1 MEINDFKLK
10 YSIAELKEKVN
21 EQMRKIELI
30 DENNPAYTAL
40 SDGDKKALKY
50 LADAAKIMNNVAL
63 EMDNPHNLAQK
74 KALEEAAPTNE
85 QAALTL
91 KLFNSLNGVAGFNGI
106 DKEPVELFED
116 IKMQKGCNFYPADL
130 TAEELAQIISAMLDA
145 GHENEVRKILS
156 ARTMVRRNGDFLKAI
171 DFTEYFAKEFSEIA
185 NLLECAAHF
194 ADDDLF
200 KDFLG
205 WQAQA
210 LLQNNEEMDILADKH
225 WARMQDSPLE
235 FTISRENYE
244 DKLTPTIFDNAELTN
259 RLAKLNI
266 APVPKDMLGVR
277 VGIVN
282 KEGTTLLLK
291 FKDEMTKLAG
301 LMPKA
306 DSYTQNI
313 GGNSGLKQ
321 TMVDVDLTMLS
332 GDYAMCRGGI
342 TLAQN
347 LPNND
352 KPSLKHGGGR
362 RNVYHRQVRQSGD
375 KEKTAQ
381 ILNGLVDSELHQY
394 YDEEA
399 DHLFTIGHENGHSLG
414 PDSSYQTALGVYQHI
429 IEEHKANLISA
440 SMMPEY
446 VKAGIISAEQL
457 KKIYATWVIK
467 RHLMTAY
474 PSSGEAHRV
483 ADLIEYNYLTAHNA
497 IYFDKNKKLHI
508 DFAKMPQVCRAML
521 EDIISIQLSKSPEY
535 AKAYIEKWT
544 DWSEIS
550 QYVAD
555 FKLKLG
561 VKPYIELVTHF

>member
-1 MEINDFKLK
+1 
-10 YSIAELKEKVN
+10 
-21 EQMRKIELI
+21 
-30 DENNPAYTAL
+30 
-40 SDGDKKALKY
+40 
-50 LADAAKIMNNVAL
+50 
-63 EMDNPHNLAQK
+63 
-74 KALEEAAPTNE
+74 
-85 QAALTL
+85 
-91 KLFNSLNGVAGFNGI
+91 
-106 DKEPVELFED
+106 
-116 IKMQKGCNFYPADL
+116 
-130 TAEELAQIISAMLDA
+130 MLDA
-145 GHENEVRKILS
+145 GLIEEVKKILT
-156 ARTMVRRNGDFLKAI
+156 ARSMVRRIGDFLKAI
-171 DFTEYFAKEFSEIA
+171 DYTEYFADEFSEIA
-185 NLLECAAHF
+185 NEIECAAHF
-194 ADDDLF
+194 ATDDLF

-225 WARMQDSPLE
+225 WARMQESPLE

-244 DKLTPTIFDNAELTN
+244 DKLTPTLFDNKKLSKRLSELS
-259 RLAKLNI
+259 I
-266 APVPKDMLGVR
+266 APVPKDMLGIR

-282 KEGTTLLLK
+282 QQGTVLLLK
-291 FKDEMTKLAG
+291 FKDEMLKLAN

-306 DSYTQNI
+306 DCYTQNV

-362 RNVYHRQVRQSGD
+362 RNVYHRQIRQSGD

-381 ILNGLVDSELHQY
+381 LLNGLVAPELHKY
-394 YDEEA
+394 YEEEA

-414 PDSSYQTALGVYQHI
+414 PDSSYQTALGLYQHI

-446 VKAGIISAEQL
+446 VKVGIISAEQL
-457 KKIYATWVIK
+457 KKIYTTWVVK

-474 PSSGEAHRV
+474 PASGEAHRV
-483 ADLIEYNYLTAHNA
+483 ADLIEYNYLTAHKA
-497 IYFDKNKKLHI
+497 IYFDENKLLHI
-508 DFAKMPQVCRAML
+508 NFEQMPIVCRQML
-521 EDIISIQLSKSPEY
+521 EDIIDVQLSKSPDY
-535 AKAYIEKWT
+535 AKNYVEKWNN
-544 DWSEIS
+544 WNELS
-550 QYVAD
+550 QYIAD

>member
-1 MEINDFKLK
+1 MEINGFKLK

-116 IKMQKGCNFYPADL
+116 IKMQKGCNFYPAGL

>member
-1 MEINDFKLK
+1 MEINGFKLK
-10 YSIAELKEKVN
+10 YSAEELAEKI
-21 EQMRKIELI
+21 EKQTRKIELI
-30 DENNPAYTAL
+30 DQNNPAYSAL
-40 SDGDKKALKY
+40 PDGDKKALGY
-50 LADAAKIMNNVAL
+50 LANAAHIMNDVAL
-63 EMDNPHNLAQK
+63 EMDNPLNLIQK
-74 KALEEAAPTNE
+74 QALEAAADENE
-85 QAALTL
+85 QAAQAL

-106 DKEPVELFED
+106 DKEPIEIFEG
-116 IKMQKGCNFYPADL
+116 IKMQDGCNFYPANL
-130 TAEELAQIISAMLDA
+130 SAEELAKIINAMLDA
-145 GHENEVRKILS
+145 GHTDEVKKILS

-171 DFTEYFAKEFSEIA
+171 DYTEYFAEEFSEIA
-185 NLLECAAHF
+185 NELECAAHF
-194 ADDDLF
+194 ATDDLF

-244 DKLTPTIFDNAELTN
+244 DKLTPTIFANKQLTE

-282 KEGTTLLLK
+282 KSGTKLLLE
-291 FKDEMTKLAG
+291 FKDEMLKLAG

-306 DSYTQNI
+306 DCYVQNI
-313 GGNSGLKQ
+313 GGDSGLKQ

-352 KPSLKHGGGR
+352 KPSLAHGGGR

-375 KEKTAQ
+375 KEKTQQ
-381 ILNGLVDSELHQY
+381 ILDGLVSPELHRY
-394 YDEEA
+394 FEEEA

-440 SMMPEY
+440 AMMPEY
-446 VKAGIISAEQL
+446 VKAGIINAEQL

-474 PSSGEAHRV
+474 PASGEAHRV
-483 ADLIEYNYLTAHNA
+483 ADLIEYNYLTAHKA
-497 IYFDKNKKLHI
+497 IYFDENKKLHI
-508 DFAKMPQVCRAML
+508 NFEKMPQVCRVML
-521 EDIISIQLSKSPEY
+521 EDIINVQLSKSPEY
-535 AKAYIEKWT
+535 AKEYVEKWGE
-544 DWSEIS
+544 WSELS
-550 QYVAD
+550 QYISD

>member
-1 MEINDFKLK
+1 MEINGFKLK

-63 EMDNPHNLAQK
+63 EMYNPHNLAQK

-116 IKMQKGCNFYPADL
+116 IKMQKGCNFYPAGL

-259 RLAKLNI
+259 HLAKLNI

>member
-1 MEINDFKLK
+1 
-10 YSIAELKEKVN
+10 
-21 EQMRKIELI
+21 MRKIELI

-116 IKMQKGCNFYPADL
+116 IKMQKGCNFYPAGL
-130 TAEELAQIISAMLDA
+130 TAKELAQIISAMLDA

-225 WARMQDSPLE
+225 WARMQVSPLE

-381 ILNGLVDSELHQY
+381 ILNGLVDSELRQY

-521 EDIISIQLSKSPEY
+521 EDIISIQLSKSPKY

>member
-1 MEINDFKLK
+1 MEINGFKLK

-85 QAALTL
+85 QATLTL

-116 IKMQKGCNFYPADL
+116 IKMQKGCNFYPAGL

-521 EDIISIQLSKSPEY
+521 EDIISIQLSKSTEY
-535 AKAYIEKWT
+535 AKAYIVKWT

>member
-1 MEINDFKLK
+1 MEINGFKLK
-10 YSIAELKEKVN
+10 YSAEELAEKI
-21 EQMRKIELI
+21 EKQTRKIELI
-30 DENNPAYTAL
+30 DQNNPAYSAL
-40 SDGDKKALKY
+40 PDGDKKALGY
-50 LADAAKIMNNVAL
+50 LANAAHIMNDVAL
-63 EMDNPHNLAQK
+63 EMDNPLNLIQK
-74 KALEEAAPTNE
+74 QALEAAADKNE
-85 QAALTL
+85 QAAQAL

-106 DKEPVELFED
+106 DKEPIEIFEG
-116 IKMQKGCNFYPADL
+116 IKMQDGCNFYPANL
-130 TAEELAQIISAMLDA
+130 SAEELAKIINAMLDA
-145 GHENEVRKILS
+145 GHTDEVKKILS

-171 DFTEYFAKEFSEIA
+171 DYTEYFAEEFSEIA
-185 NLLECAAHF
+185 NELECAAHF
-194 ADDDLF
+194 ATDDLF

-225 WARMQDSPLE
+225 WARMQNSPLE

-244 DKLTPTIFDNAELTN
+244 DKLTPTIFANKQLTE

-282 KEGTTLLLK
+282 KSGTKLLLE
-291 FKDEMTKLAG
+291 FKDEMLKLAG

-306 DSYTQNI
+306 DCYVQNI
-313 GGNSGLKQ
+313 GGDSGLKQ

-352 KPSLKHGGGR
+352 KPSLAHGGGR

-375 KEKTAQ
+375 KEKTQQ
-381 ILNGLVDSELHQY
+381 ILDGLVSPELHRY
-394 YDEEA
+394 FEEEA

-440 SMMPEY
+440 AMMPEY
-446 VKAGIISAEQL
+446 VKAGIINAEQL

-474 PSSGEAHRV
+474 PASGEAHRV
-483 ADLIEYNYLTAHNA
+483 ADLIEYNYLTAHKA
-497 IYFDKNKKLHI
+497 IYFDENKKLHI
-508 DFAKMPQVCRAML
+508 NFEKMPQVCRVML
-521 EDIISIQLSKSPEY
+521 EDIINVQLSKSPEY
-535 AKAYIEKWT
+535 AKEYVEKWGE
-544 DWSEIS
+544 WSELS
-550 QYVAD
+550 QYISD

>member
-1 MEINDFKLK
+1 MEINGFKLK
-10 YSIAELKEKVN
+10 YSAEELAEKI
-21 EQMRKIELI
+21 EKQTRKIELI
-30 DENNPAYTAL
+30 DQNNPAYSAL
-40 SDGDKKALKY
+40 PDGDKKALGY
-50 LADAAKIMNNVAL
+50 LANAAHIMNDVAL
-63 EMDNPHNLAQK
+63 EMDNPLNLIQK
-74 KALEEAAPTNE
+74 QALEAAADENE
-85 QAALTL
+85 QAAQAL

-106 DKEPVELFED
+106 DKEPIEIFEG
-116 IKMQKGCNFYPADL
+116 IKMQDGCNFYPANL
-130 TAEELAQIISAMLDA
+130 SAGELAKIINAMLDA
-145 GHENEVRKILS
+145 GHTDEVKKILS

-171 DFTEYFAKEFSEIA
+171 DYTEYFAEEFSEIA
-185 NLLECAAHF
+185 NELECAAHF
-194 ADDDLF
+194 ATDDLF

-244 DKLTPTIFDNAELTN
+244 DKLTPTIFANKQLTE

-282 KEGTTLLLK
+282 KSGTKLLLE
-291 FKDEMTKLAG
+291 FKDEMLKLAG

-306 DSYTQNI
+306 DCYVQNI
-313 GGNSGLKQ
+313 GGDSGLKQ

-352 KPSLKHGGGR
+352 KPSLAHGGGR

-375 KEKTAQ
+375 KEKTQQ
-381 ILNGLVDSELHQY
+381 ILDGLVSPELHRY
-394 YDEEA
+394 FEEEA

-440 SMMPEY
+440 AMMPEY
-446 VKAGIISAEQL
+446 VKAGIINAEQL

-474 PSSGEAHRV
+474 PASGEAHRV
-483 ADLIEYNYLTAHNA
+483 ADLIEYNYLTAHKA
-497 IYFDKNKKLHI
+497 IYFDENKKLHI
-508 DFAKMPQVCRAML
+508 NFEKMPQVCRVML
-521 EDIISIQLSKSPEY
+521 EDIINVQLSKSPEY
-535 AKAYIEKWT
+535 AKEYVEKWGE
-544 DWSEIS
+544 WSELS
-550 QYVAD
+550 QYISD

>member
-1 MEINDFKLK
+1 MEINGFKLK

-116 IKMQKGCNFYPADL
+116 IKMQKGCNFYPAGL

-156 ARTMVRRNGDFLKAI
+156 ARTMVRRNGDFFKAI

-457 KKIYATWVIK
+457 KKIHATWVIK

>member
-1 MEINDFKLK
+1 MEINGFKLK
-10 YSIAELKEKVN
+10 YSAEELAEKI
-21 EQMRKIELI
+21 EKQTRKIELI
-30 DENNPAYTAL
+30 DQNNPAYSAL
-40 SDGDKKALKY
+40 PDGDKKALGY
-50 LADAAKIMNNVAL
+50 LANAAHIMNDVAL
-63 EMDNPHNLAQK
+63 EMDNPLNLIQK
-74 KALEEAAPTNE
+74 QALEAAADENE
-85 QAALTL
+85 QAAQAL

-106 DKEPVELFED
+106 DKEPIEIFEG
-116 IKMQKGCNFYPADL
+116 IKMQDGCNFYPANL
-130 TAEELAQIISAMLDA
+130 SAEELAKIINAMLDA
-145 GHENEVRKILS
+145 GHKDEVKKILS

-171 DFTEYFAKEFSEIA
+171 DYTEYFAEEFSEIA
-185 NLLECAAHF
+185 NELECAAHF
-194 ADDDLF
+194 ATDDLF

-244 DKLTPTIFDNAELTN
+244 DKLTPTIFANKQLTE

-282 KEGTTLLLK
+282 KSGTKLLLE
-291 FKDEMTKLAG
+291 FKDEMLKLAG

-306 DSYTQNI
+306 DCYVQNI
-313 GGNSGLKQ
+313 GGDSGLKQ

-332 GDYAMCRGGI
+332 GDYTMCRGGI

-352 KPSLKHGGGR
+352 KPSLAHGGGR

-375 KEKTAQ
+375 KEKTQQ
-381 ILNGLVDSELHQY
+381 ILDGLVSPELHRY
-394 YDEEA
+394 YEEEA

-440 SMMPEY
+440 AMMPEY
-446 VKAGIISAEQL
+446 VKAGIINAEQL

-474 PSSGEAHRV
+474 PASGEAHRV
-483 ADLIEYNYLTAHNA
+483 ADLIEYNYLTAHKA
-497 IYFDKNKKLHI
+497 IYFDENKKLHI
-508 DFAKMPQVCRAML
+508 NFEKMPQVCRVML
-521 EDIISIQLSKSPEY
+521 EDIINVQLSKSPEY
-535 AKAYIEKWT
+535 AKEYVEKWGE
-544 DWSEIS
+544 WSELS
-550 QYVAD
+550 QYISD

>member
-1 MEINDFKLK
+1 MEINGFKLK
-10 YSIAELKEKVN
+10 YSAEELAEKI
-21 EQMRKIELI
+21 EKQTRKIELI
-30 DENNPAYTAL
+30 DQNNPAYSAL
-40 SDGDKKALKY
+40 PDGDKKALGY
-50 LADAAKIMNNVAL
+50 LANAAHIMNDVAL
-63 EMDNPHNLAQK
+63 EMDNPLNLIQK
-74 KALEEAAPTNE
+74 QALEAAADENE
-85 QAALTL
+85 QAAQAL

-106 DKEPVELFED
+106 DKEPIEIFEG
-116 IKMQKGCNFYPADL
+116 IKMQDGCNFYPANL
-130 TAEELAQIISAMLDA
+130 SAEELAKIINAMLDA
-145 GHENEVRKILS
+145 GHTDEVKKILS

-171 DFTEYFAKEFSEIA
+171 DYTEYFAEEFSEIA
-185 NLLECAAHF
+185 NELECAAHF
-194 ADDDLF
+194 ATDDLF

-225 WARMQDSPLE
+225 WARMQNSPLE

-244 DKLTPTIFDNAELTN
+244 DKLTPTIFANKQLTE

-282 KEGTTLLLK
+282 KSGTKLLLE
-291 FKDEMTKLAG
+291 FKDEMLKLAG

-306 DSYTQNI
+306 DCYVQNI
-313 GGNSGLKQ
+313 GGDSGLKQ

-352 KPSLKHGGGR
+352 KPSLAHGGGR

-375 KEKTAQ
+375 KEKTQQ
-381 ILNGLVDSELHQY
+381 ILDGLVSPELHRY
-394 YDEEA
+394 FEEEA

-440 SMMPEY
+440 AMMPEY
-446 VKAGIISAEQL
+446 VKAGIINAEQL

-474 PSSGEAHRV
+474 PASGEAHRV
-483 ADLIEYNYLTAHNA
+483 ADLIEYNYLTAHKA
-497 IYFDKNKKLHI
+497 IYFDENKKLHI
-508 DFAKMPQVCRAML
+508 NFEKMPQVCRVML
-521 EDIISIQLSKSPEY
+521 EDIINVQLSKSPEY
-535 AKAYIEKWT
+535 AKEYVEKWGE
-544 DWSEIS
+544 WSELS
-550 QYVAD
+550 QYISD

>member
-1 MEINDFKLK
+1 MEINGFKLK

-85 QAALTL
+85 QATLTL

-116 IKMQKGCNFYPADL
+116 IKMQKGCNFYPAGL

-156 ARTMVRRNGDFLKAI
+156 ARTMVRRNGDFFKAI

>member
-1 MEINDFKLK
+1 MEINGFKLK
-10 YSIAELKEKVN
+10 YSAEELAEKI
-21 EQMRKIELI
+21 EKQTRKIELI
-30 DENNPAYTAL
+30 DQNNPAYSAL
-40 SDGDKKALKY
+40 PDGDKKALGY
-50 LADAAKIMNNVAL
+50 LANAAHIMNDVAL
-63 EMDNPHNLAQK
+63 EMDNPLNLIQK
-74 KALEEAAPTNE
+74 QALEAAADENE
-85 QAALTL
+85 QAAQAL

-106 DKEPVELFED
+106 DKEPIEIFEG
-116 IKMQKGCNFYPADL
+116 IKMQDGCNFYPANL
-130 TAEELAQIISAMLDA
+130 SAEELAKIINAMLDA
-145 GHENEVRKILS
+145 GHTDEVKKILS

-171 DFTEYFAKEFSEIA
+171 DYTEYFAEEFSEIA
-185 NLLECAAHF
+185 NELECAAHF
-194 ADDDLF
+194 ATDDLF

-244 DKLTPTIFDNAELTN
+244 DKLTPTIFANKQLTE

-282 KEGTTLLLK
+282 KSGTKLLLE
-291 FKDEMTKLAG
+291 FKDEMLKLAG

-306 DSYTQNI
+306 DCYVQNI
-313 GGNSGLKQ
+313 GGDSGLKQ

-352 KPSLKHGGGR
+352 KPSLAHGGGR

-375 KEKTAQ
+375 KEKTQQ
-381 ILNGLVDSELHQY
+381 ILDGLVSPELHRY
-394 YDEEA
+394 YEEEA

-440 SMMPEY
+440 AMMPEY
-446 VKAGIISAEQL
+446 VKAGIINAEQL

-474 PSSGEAHRV
+474 PASGEAHRV
-483 ADLIEYNYLTAHNA
+483 ADLIEYNYLTAHKA
-497 IYFDKNKKLHI
+497 IYFDENKKLHI
-508 DFAKMPQVCRAML
+508 NFEKMPQVCRVML
-521 EDIISIQLSKSPEY
+521 EDIINVQLSKSPEY
-535 AKAYIEKWT
+535 AKEYVEKWGE
-544 DWSEIS
+544 WSELS
-550 QYVAD
+550 QYISD

>member
-1 MEINDFKLK
+1 MEINGFKLK
-10 YSIAELKEKVN
+10 YSIAELKEKIN

-30 DENNPAYTAL
+30 DKNNPAYTAL

-63 EMDNPHNLAQK
+63 EMDNPHNLVQK

-106 DKEPVELFED
+106 DKEPVELFEG

-130 TAEELAQIISAMLDA
+130 TAEELAQIISDMLDA

-205 WQAQA
+205 WQTQA

-244 DKLTPTIFDNAELTN
+244 DKLTPTIFDNAELTD
-259 RLAKLNI
+259 RLTKLNI

-306 DSYTQNI
+306 DSYTQNV

-375 KEKTAQ
+375 KEKTKQ

-446 VKAGIISAEQL
+446 VNAGIISAEQL
-457 KKIYATWVIK
+457 KKIYTTWVIK

-483 ADLIEYNYLTAHNA
+483 ADLIEYNYLTAHKA
-497 IYFDKNKKLHI
+497 IYFDKNKKLHL
-508 DFAKMPQVCRAML
+508 DFAKMPQVCRTML
-521 EDIISIQLSKSPEY
+521 EDIISVQLSKSPEY

>member
-1 MEINDFKLK
+1 MEINGFKLK

-85 QAALTL
+85 QATLTL

-116 IKMQKGCNFYPADL
+116 IKMQKGCNFYPAGL

-544 DWSEIS
+544 D
-550 QYVAD
+550 
-555 FKLKLG
+555 
-561 VKPYIELVTHF
+561 

>member
-1 MEINDFKLK
+1 MEINGFKLK

-116 IKMQKGCNFYPADL
+116 IKMQKGCNFYPAGL

-544 DWSEIS
+544 D
-550 QYVAD
+550 
-555 FKLKLG
+555 
-561 VKPYIELVTHF
+561 

>member
-1 MEINDFKLK
+1 MEINGFKLK
-10 YSIAELKEKVN
+10 YSAEELAEKI
-21 EQMRKIELI
+21 EKQTRKIELI
-30 DENNPAYTAL
+30 DQNNPAYSAL
-40 SDGDKKALKY
+40 PDGDKKALGY
-50 LADAAKIMNNVAL
+50 LANAAHIMNDVAL
-63 EMDNPHNLAQK
+63 EMDNPLNLIQK
-74 KALEEAAPTNE
+74 QALEAAADENE
-85 QAALTL
+85 QAAQAL

-106 DKEPVELFED
+106 DKEPIEIFEG
-116 IKMQKGCNFYPADL
+116 IKMQDGCNFYPANL
-130 TAEELAQIISAMLDA
+130 SAEELAKIINAMLDA
-145 GHENEVRKILS
+145 GHKDEVKKILS

-171 DFTEYFAKEFSEIA
+171 DYTEYFAEEFSEIA
-185 NLLECAAHF
+185 NELECAAHF
-194 ADDDLF
+194 ATDDLF

-244 DKLTPTIFDNAELTN
+244 DKLTPTIFANKQLTE
-259 RLAKLNI
+259 RLAELNI

-282 KEGTTLLLK
+282 KSGTKLLLE
-291 FKDEMTKLAG
+291 FKDEMLKLAG

-306 DSYTQNI
+306 DCYVQNI
-313 GGNSGLKQ
+313 GGDSGLKQ

-352 KPSLKHGGGR
+352 KPSLAHGGGR

-375 KEKTAQ
+375 KEKTQQ
-381 ILNGLVDSELHQY
+381 ILDGLVSPELHRY
-394 YDEEA
+394 FEEEA

-440 SMMPEY
+440 AMMPEY
-446 VKAGIISAEQL
+446 VKAGIINAEQL

-474 PSSGEAHRV
+474 PASGEAHRV
-483 ADLIEYNYLTAHNA
+483 ADLIEYNYLTAHKA
-497 IYFDKNKKLHI
+497 IYFDENKKLHI
-508 DFAKMPQVCRAML
+508 NFEKMPQVCRVML
-521 EDIISIQLSKSPEY
+521 EDIINVQLSKSPEY
-535 AKAYIEKWT
+535 AKEYVEKWGE
-544 DWSEIS
+544 WSELS
-550 QYVAD
+550 QYISD

>member
-1 MEINDFKLK
+1 MEINGFKLK
-10 YSIAELKEKVN
+10 YSAEELAEKI
-21 EQMRKIELI
+21 EKQTRKIELI
-30 DENNPAYTAL
+30 DQNNPAYSAL
-40 SDGDKKALKY
+40 PDGDKKALGY
-50 LADAAKIMNNVAL
+50 LANAAHIMNDVAL
-63 EMDNPHNLAQK
+63 EMDNPLNLIQK
-74 KALEEAAPTNE
+74 QALEAAADENE
-85 QAALTL
+85 QAAQAL

-106 DKEPVELFED
+106 DKEPIEIFEG
-116 IKMQKGCNFYPADL
+116 IKMQDGCNFYPANL
-130 TAEELAQIISAMLDA
+130 SAEELAKIINAMLDA
-145 GHENEVRKILS
+145 GHTDEVKKILS

-171 DFTEYFAKEFSEIA
+171 DYTEYFAEEFSEIA
-185 NLLECAAHF
+185 NELECAAHF
-194 ADDDLF
+194 ATDDLF

-244 DKLTPTIFDNAELTN
+244 DKLTPTIFANKQLTE

-282 KEGTTLLLK
+282 KSGTKLLLE
-291 FKDEMTKLAG
+291 FKDEMLKLAG

-306 DSYTQNI
+306 DCYVQNI
-313 GGNSGLKQ
+313 GGDSGLKQ

-352 KPSLKHGGGR
+352 KPSLAHGGGR

-375 KEKTAQ
+375 KEKTQQ
-381 ILNGLVDSELHQY
+381 ILDGLVSPELHRY
-394 YDEEA
+394 FEEEA

-440 SMMPEY
+440 AMMPEY
-446 VKAGIISAEQL
+446 VKAGIINAEQL

-474 PSSGEAHRV
+474 PASGEAHRV
-483 ADLIEYNYLTAHNA
+483 ADLIEYNYLTAHKA
-497 IYFDKNKKLHI
+497 IYFDENKKLHI
-508 DFAKMPQVCRAML
+508 NFEKMPQACRVML
-521 EDIISIQLSKSPEY
+521 EDIINVQLSKSPEY
-535 AKAYIEKWT
+535 AKEYVEKWGE
-544 DWSEIS
+544 WSELS
-550 QYVAD
+550 QYISD

>member
-1 MEINDFKLK
+1 MEINGFKLK

-50 LADAAKIMNNVAL
+50 LADAAKIMNKVAL

-85 QAALTL
+85 QATLTL

-116 IKMQKGCNFYPADL
+116 IKMQKGCNFYPAGL

>member
-1 MEINDFKLK
+1 MEINGFKLK

-85 QAALTL
+85 QATLTL

-116 IKMQKGCNFYPADL
+116 IKMQKGCNFYPAGL

-535 AKAYIEKWT
+535 AKAYIVKWT

>member
-1 MEINDFKLK
+1 MEINGFKLK
-10 YSIAELKEKVN
+10 YSAEELAEKI
-21 EQMRKIELI
+21 EKQTRKIELI
-30 DENNPAYTAL
+30 DQNNPAYSAL
-40 SDGDKKALKY
+40 PDGDKKALGY
-50 LADAAKIMNNVAL
+50 LANAAHIMNDVAL
-63 EMDNPHNLAQK
+63 EMDNPLNLIQK
-74 KALEEAAPTNE
+74 QALEAAADENE
-85 QAALTL
+85 QAAQAL

-106 DKEPVELFED
+106 DKEPIEIFEG
-116 IKMQKGCNFYPADL
+116 IKMQDGCNFYPANL
-130 TAEELAQIISAMLDA
+130 SAEELAKIINAMLDA
-145 GHENEVRKILS
+145 GHKDEVKKILS
-156 ARTMVRRNGDFLKAI
+156 ARTMVRRNGDYLKAI
-171 DFTEYFAKEFSEIA
+171 DYTEYFAEEFSEIA
-185 NLLECAAHF
+185 NELECAAHF
-194 ADDDLF
+194 ATDDLF

-244 DKLTPTIFDNAELTN
+244 DKLTPTIFANKQLTE

-282 KEGTTLLLK
+282 KSGTKLLLE
-291 FKDEMTKLAG
+291 FKDEMLKLAG

-306 DSYTQNI
+306 DCYVQNI
-313 GGNSGLKQ
+313 GGDSGLKQ

-352 KPSLKHGGGR
+352 KPSLAHGGGR

-375 KEKTAQ
+375 KEKTQQ
-381 ILNGLVDSELHQY
+381 ILDGLVSPELHRY
-394 YDEEA
+394 YEEEA

-440 SMMPEY
+440 AMMPEY
-446 VKAGIISAEQL
+446 VKAGIINAEQL

-474 PSSGEAHRV
+474 PASGEAHRV
-483 ADLIEYNYLTAHNA
+483 ADLIEYNYLTAHKA
-497 IYFDKNKKLHI
+497 IYFDENKKLHI
-508 DFAKMPQVCRAML
+508 NFEKMPQVCRVML
-521 EDIISIQLSKSPEY
+521 EDIINVQLSKSPEY
-535 AKAYIEKWT
+535 AKEYVEKWGE
-544 DWSEIS
+544 WSELS
-550 QYVAD
+550 QYISD

>member
-1 MEINDFKLK
+1 MEINGFKLK
-10 YSIAELKEKVN
+10 YSAEELAEKI
-21 EQMRKIELI
+21 EKQTRKIELI
-30 DENNPAYTAL
+30 DQNNPAYSAL
-40 SDGDKKALKY
+40 PDGDKKALGY
-50 LADAAKIMNNVAL
+50 LANAAHIMNDVAL
-63 EMDNPHNLAQK
+63 EMDNPLNLIQK
-74 KALEEAAPTNE
+74 QALEAAADENE
-85 QAALTL
+85 QAAQAL

-106 DKEPVELFED
+106 DKEPIEIFEG
-116 IKMQKGCNFYPADL
+116 IKMQDGCNFYPANL
-130 TAEELAQIISAMLDA
+130 SAEELAKIINAMLDA
-145 GHENEVRKILS
+145 GHTDEVKKILS

-171 DFTEYFAKEFSEIA
+171 DYTEYFAEEFSEIA
-185 NLLECAAHF
+185 NELECAAHF
-194 ADDDLF
+194 ATDDLF

-244 DKLTPTIFDNAELTN
+244 DKLTPTIFANKQLTE

-282 KEGTTLLLK
+282 KSGTKLLLE
-291 FKDEMTKLAG
+291 FKDEMLKLAG

-306 DSYTQNI
+306 DCYVQNI
-313 GGNSGLKQ
+313 GGDSGLKQ

-352 KPSLKHGGGR
+352 KPSLAHGGGR

-375 KEKTAQ
+375 KEKTQQ
-381 ILNGLVDSELHQY
+381 ILDGLVSPELHRY
-394 YDEEA
+394 FEEEA

-440 SMMPEY
+440 AMMPEY
-446 VKAGIISAEQL
+446 VKAGIINAEQL

-474 PSSGEAHRV
+474 PASGEAHRV
-483 ADLIEYNYLTAHNA
+483 ADLIEYNYLTAHKA

-508 DFAKMPQVCRAML
+508 NFEKMPQVCRVML
-521 EDIISIQLSKSPEY
+521 EDIINVQLSKSPEY
-535 AKAYIEKWT
+535 AKEYVEKWGE
-544 DWSEIS
+544 WSELS
-550 QYVAD
+550 QYISD

>member
-1 MEINDFKLK
+1 MEINGFKLK

-116 IKMQKGCNFYPADL
+116 IKMQKGCNFYPAGL

-156 ARTMVRRNGDFLKAI
+156 ARTMVRRNGDFFKAI